1 MYIDALTIA
10 GTATFIILVAWIAA
24 LYHKS
29 PGHIC
34 PESVASH

>member
-10 GTATFIILVAWIAA
+10 GTATFIGLVAWIAA
-24 LYHKS
+24 LYHRD

-34 PESVASH
+34 PESATNH